1 MNYKLVPENYVPD
14 NIHQSQIQ
22 PKEPKL
28 PLVIYNKQGDPI
40 GFTWNY
46 GDTIY
51 LEFDTTGNVTY
62 DPGDPGYV
70 EPTLS
75 IEESADTYLNS
86 KTPSDYPHYKDN
98 GIRLKSN
105 STSTTGQ
112 EKEEE
117 GTTST
122 TTEEDENT
130 KDVTEYLDDDNK
142 DDSKIFQVL
151 IYNFRY
157 EVVAWCEVKAA
168 SKVVILSDSFY
179 PCSLVKGTYKLK
191 LNLIDKNAG
200 TQMTL
205 IPSNNGAGE
214 DCIIFIK

>member
-1 MNYKLVPENYVPD
+1 MPLDRFANYRLTPENYIPD
-14 NIHQSQIQ
+14 NIHQPTIQ

-28 PLVIYNKQGDPI
+28 PLVTYNKQGDPI

-62 DPGDPGYV
+62 DPGDPGY
-70 EPTLS
+70 EELTMG
-75 IEESADTYLNS
+75 IEEDAKMYLTSTTSPN
-86 KTPSDYPHYKDN
+86 YPHSKDN
-98 GIRLKSN
+98 GIRLKS
-105 STSTTGQ
+105 
-112 EKEEE
+112 
-117 GTTST
+117 
-122 TTEEDENT
+122 
-130 KDVTEYLDDDNK
+130 DVTTATDETPDSEETDPNIKTASEYLNDNN
-142 DDSKIFQVL
+142 DNSKIFQVL

-157 EVVAWCEVKAA
+157 EVVAWCETKA
-168 SKVVILSDSFY
+168 SDKVVILSDSFY

-200 TQMTL
+200 TQTTL
-205 IPSNNGAGE
+205 IPSNNGTGD